1 MKKITKWIVAI
12 LFIWIVLTVWVEKE
26 GPYDKWNMGNLDSS
40 KKALVLYDPDPFY
53 NLDQQICESVGSVL
67 ADNDFNV
74 TLATVAAIQ
83 EAKTT
88 DYQLYIFC
96 ANTYNWEP
104 DWAICRAI
112 DRIPIAHKK
121 VIAITV
127 GAGSTSNSQKVFEKL
142 IISKSAILLG
152 SKSFWL
158 WKPNDSSRTNGSNVK
173 VAVKKSREWMS
184 GIVELMKKR

>member
-1 MKKITKWIVAI
+1 MKKIVKWVAAI

-26 GPYDKWNMGNLDSS
+26 GPYDTWNMGNLESS

-53 NLDQQICESVGSVL
+53 NLDQQICEAVGSVL

-74 TLATVAAIQ
+74 TLATVAAIK
-83 EAKTT
+83 EIKTT
-88 DYQLYIFC
+88 DYQLYVFC

-112 DRIPIAHKK
+112 EKQIPIAHKSA
-121 VIAITV
+121 IAITV
-127 GAGSTSNSQKVFEKL
+127 GAGSTTNSQKVLEKL
-142 IISKSAILLG
+142 IENKKAKLLG

-158 WKPNDSSRTNGSNVK
+158 WKPNDTARTEESNVK
-173 VAVKKSREWMS
+173 VALEISREWVAS
-184 GIVELMKKR
+184 IVPAVER